1 MAEWSARRT
10 PNPAVRVRVPLR
22 ALTGFVLGCPELKS
36 LATLVH
42 SQLAASCQLGFLI
55 LLCLLKRRGNQTKTN
70 EKIEPLH
77 MFQLLTLQEIDC
89 KIRITLNIKV
99 N

>member
-1 MAEWSARRT
+1 MVSASDSQSGG
-10 PNPAVRVRVPLR
+10 PGSSPATGTYWICSRLSRV
-22 ALTGFVLGCPELKS
+22 ES
-36 LATLVH
+36 LATLVN

-77 MFQLLTLQEIDC
+77 MFQLFTLQEIDC